1 MADPNQTAQE
11 SAPAKESAPEPLT
24 GKAFGDMTGSEK
36 LVFIGKAII
45 MLCSGGFAF
54 PNVFVE

>member
-1 MADPNQTAQE
+1 MADPKQPAQE
-11 SAPAKESAPEPLT
+11 VCLT

-36 LVFIGKAII
+36 LVFIAKAIV
-45 MLCSGGFAF
+45 MLCTGGFAF

>member
-1 MADPNQTAQE
+1 MADSKPT
-11 SAPAKESAPEPLT
+11 AKETAPVCLT
-24 GKAFGDMTGSEK
+24 GKAFGDMTGKEK

-45 MLCSGGFAF
+45 MLCTGGFAF